1 MPTAYDAA
9 HHDPPAPVAWVTLLS
24 PDGAQ
29 PQTDVPLLMD
39 TGADV
44 TLLPRW
50 AIDSLGLS
58 PESEEARYELAAF
71 DGSTSVAP
79 AVRLSLVWLG
89 KTFRGQFLVIDQPQ
103 GILGRNILNNVS
115 LLLDGPLQEWELH
128 SPKR

>member
-1 MPTAYDAA
+1 LPTAYDAE
-9 HHDPPAPVAWVTLLS
+9 HHDPPAPVAWVTLQS
-24 PDGAQ
+24 PDGARSQ
-29 PQTDVPLLMD
+29 EDVPLLMD

-50 AIDSLGLS
+50 AIDALELPTQTEGS
-58 PESEEARYELAAF
+58 YELSGF

-79 AVRLSLVWLG
+79 AVRLSLLWLG

-115 LLLDGPLQEWELH
+115 LLLDGPRREWDSA
-128 SPKR
+128 SPVR